1 MPSSGFHVAGGIKY
15 RSVRAF
21 TLVELLVVIAI
32 IGVLVAL
39 LLPAVQAAREAAR
52 RSQCT
57 NNLKQMGLAVQNYMS
72 ANDDTLPLGY
82 GGTPDWAPVNFNKY
96 HLFTYILPYMEQGA
110 VYDQIQFEYTGD
122 PFVDPARDVLVP
134 SYVCPSWTD
143 PPVMVD
149 ARYPY
154 QNGALVTYNGVGG
167 ALVDGIDVNDPE
179 QATPSGYGPIPLNGV
194 FIAELEVIPERRVKN
209 FRGRARR
216 GAEITDGQSNT
227 LLVGEFVHRDFRFDG
242 GWDDPPGNV
251 RPWYLGGFQAAPYSF
266 KVIEF
271 TPNTQI
277 NRDEGVAFNHLPFGS
292 FHPGVTLFA
301 LVDGSVHVLSDSIER
316 TAYHALATAN
326 AGDIA
331 NIDL

>member
-1 MPSSGFHVAGGIKY
+1 MENCLEPNG
-15 RSVRAF
+15 RCRRTAF

-52 RSQCT
+52 RAQCT

-72 ANDDTLPLGY
+72 TNDDTLPLGY
-82 GGTPDWAPVNFNKY
+82 AGKPEWSNGANFNKY
-96 HLFTYILPYMEQGA
+96 HVFTYILPYMEQGA
-110 VYDQIQFEYTGD
+110 VHDQIDFEYTGN
-122 PFVDPARDVLVP
+122 PFTDPARDVIVP

-149 ARYPY
+149 AQYPY
-154 QNGALVTYNGVGG
+154 QNGAVVTYSGVGG
-167 ALVDGIDVNDPE
+167 ALIDGIDVNDPE
-179 QATPSGYGPIPLNGV
+179 QAVPSGYGPIPLNGV
-194 FIAELEVIPERRVKN
+194 FLAELEVIPAQRQRI

-227 LLVGEFVHRDFRFDG
+227 LLVGEFVHRDFYFDG
-242 GWDDPPGNV
+242 GWDEPPGNV
-251 RPWYLGGFQAAPYSF
+251 RPWYLGGFQDAPYSF

-277 NRDEGVAFNHLPFGS
+277 NRNEGVAFNHLPFGS
-292 FHPGVTLFA
+292 FHPGVTLFT
-301 LVDGSVHVLSDSIER
+301 LVDGSVHVLSDGIDR
-316 TAYHALATAN
+316 AAYHALATAN

-331 NIDL
+331 NLDL